1 MKYMRNLFSTTP
13 TLRHLFLPSS
23 SQTSRISSLSLNRIQ
38 SQTSPRL
45 PEQPRRYASYQSAKP
60 AEQNQ
65 FIDERIRAKFV
76 QIVNEENKLGPPE
89 HIFDVLRSI
98 ERPTYFLQQVSPSI
112 DSQPPI
118 CKIVNRVTV
127 REHEKARAKA
137 AHAAKASLKQVE
149 LNWAIDAHD
158 LSHRLKQLKSFL
170 LKGRKVEIFMKRK
183 KGKRAPTVE
192 EIKHLLDSV
201 EEAVKSVGAAQVKP
215 SFGEPG
221 KQVIWVV
228 EKRNN

>member
-1 MKYMRNLFSTTP
+1 MRNPFSTTL
-13 TLRHLFLPSS
+13 TFRHLFLSS
-23 SQTSRISSLSLNRIQ
+23 PSQTTSQIASLQLNRIQ
-38 SQTSPRL
+38 NQTSPRS
-45 PEQPRRYASYQSAKP
+45 PEQPRRYASYKSARP

-76 QIVNEENKLGPPE
+76 QIVNENNKLGPPE
-89 HIFDVLRSI
+89 NIVDVLRSI

-112 DSQPPI
+112 NGQPPI
-118 CKIVNRVTV
+118 CKIVNRVTAKE
-127 REHEKARAKA
+127 REKARAKA

-170 LKGRKVEIFMKRK
+170 LKGRKVEIYMKRK
-183 KGKRAPTVE
+183 KGKRAPTTE
-192 EIKHLLDSV
+192 EIKHLMDNV
-201 EEAVKSVGAAQVKP
+201 AEAVESVGAAQVKP

-228 EKRNN
+228 EKKSG